1 MKLLV
6 VSDSH
11 GYDEELKFILE
22 NVTYDALIHCGD
34 CHFDEKNPFLKLF
47 DVIVQGN
54 HDESFLPLEATFK
67 TPLGDVFICHGHTF
81 HVYKGYDDIVQHI
94 ANKNISICFHGHTH
108 VPHIE
113 KYNNILFINPGS
125 TMFNRGLSECGSYAV
140 VEITDKVQVQFYDS
154 RTLKKIPQSVID
166 KDQDILNEFKLFAK

>member
-1 MKLLV
+1 MRLLV

-11 GYDEELKFILE
+11 GYDEELEFVLKNI
-22 NVTYDALIHCGD
+22 TYDAAIHCGD
-34 CHFDEKNPFLKLF
+34 CHFDKKSSFLKLF

-54 HDESFLPLEATFK
+54 HDEDFLPLEMTFK
-67 TPLGDVFICHGHTF
+67 TPLGEIFICHGHTF
-81 HVYKGYDDIVQHI
+81 HVYKGYDELSRYI
-94 ANKNISICFHGHTH
+94 NKKNISICFHGHTH

-113 KYNNILFINPGS
+113 KFENSLFVNPGS
-125 TMFNRGLSECGSYAV
+125 IMFNRGLSECGSYAI
-140 VEITDKVQVQFYDS
+140 VEINHKIEVTFYDS